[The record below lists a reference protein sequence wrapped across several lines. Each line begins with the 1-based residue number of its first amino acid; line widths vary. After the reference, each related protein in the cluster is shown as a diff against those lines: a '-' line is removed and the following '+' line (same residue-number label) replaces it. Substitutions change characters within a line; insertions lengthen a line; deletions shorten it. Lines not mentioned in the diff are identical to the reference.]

1 MNRKALGILSLGHLT
16 VDVSAGG
23 LPAILPYLRAEFGL
37 SYFWLAALVM
47 VSGVTSSIMQPIFG
61 IASDNLRTRFLLPLG
76 AVLALAA
83 FAGVGVAHSYG
94 LVMGL
99 VALAGIGS
107 AMYHPEA
114 AKSAR
119 TVSGALPATANS
131 VFAVGGNVGVAIGPP
146 IVIGLVAWRGLA
158 GTALL
163 AIPAIIMALIVATV
177 VPMLTQAHDLHE
189 AQVRSMPRGPWPK
202 AVNLLIIVTALRS
215 AVYGGVLTFVPL
227 YAVNVLHEPAS
238 RNGMLLFV
246 FLATGAAANLLAG
259 PLADRFGAK
268 QVMSLSLGLAP
279 FAFALYLLT
288 SGFLAFVALGLTG
301 ALIIGTLSTTVI
313 MGMEYLPNRVGL
325 ASALL
330 IGLSTGLGGLCVGVL
345 GRAADAVGLGVVL
358 WSLVG
363 VAAVSYA
370 LTFALPA
377 VQRLALAPDP
387 GSLPADLR
395 AR

>member
-1 MNRKALGILSLGHLT
+1 MNRRVLGILSLGHLT

-23 LPAILPYLRAEFGL
+23 LPAILPYLKTEFGF

-47 VSGVTSSIMQPIFG
+47 ISGLTSSIMQPVFG
-61 IASDNLRTRFLLPLG
+61 LATDHLRTRFLLPLG
-76 AVLALAA
+76 VVLALAA
-83 FAGVGVAHSYG
+83 FGGVGVAGSYA
-94 LVMGL
+94 LVML
-99 VALAGIGS
+99 FVALAGIGS

-114 AKSAR
+114 SKSAR
-119 TVSGALPATANS
+119 TVSGPLPATANS
-131 VFAVGGNVGVAIGPP
+131 VFAVGGNIGVAIGPP
-146 IVIGLVAWRGLA
+146 LVIGLIAWRGLH
-158 GTALL
+158 GTLLL
-163 AIPAIIMALIVATV
+163 AIPALLVALVVASV
-177 VPMLTQAHDLHE
+177 VPTLSRAHDLHE
-189 AQVRSMPRGPWPK
+189 AQVRSMPRNPWPK
-202 AVNLLIIVTALRS
+202 AINLLIAVTALRS

-246 FLATGAAANLLAG
+246 FLATGAVANLLAG

-268 QVMSLSLGLAP
+268 QVMSVSLGFAP
-279 FAFALYLLT
+279 FALALYLWS
-288 SGFLAFVALGLTG
+288 SGFLALAALGLTG

-313 MGMEYLPNRVGL
+313 MGMEYMPNRVGL

-330 IGLSTGLGGLCVGVL
+330 IGLSTGLGGLCVGAL
-345 GRAADAVGLGVVL
+345 GKLADSLGLGVAL

-363 VAAVSYA
+363 VAALSYL

-377 VQRLALAPDP
+377 AQRFARLSDHATY
-387 GSLPADLR
+387 PADLR

>member
-1 MNRKALGILSLGHLT
+1 MNRKVLGILSLGHLT

-23 LPAILPYLRAEFGL
+23 LPAILPYLKAEFGF

-61 IASDNLRTRFLLPLG
+61 IATDKFRTRFLLPLG
-76 AVLALAA
+76 VVLALAA
-83 FAGVGVAHSYG
+83 FGGVGIAGSYA
-94 LVMGL
+94 LVMAF

-114 AKSAR
+114 TKSAR
-119 TVSGALPATANS
+119 TVSGRLPATANS
-131 VFAVGGNVGVAIGPP
+131 VFAVGGNVGVAMGPP
-146 IVIGLVAWRGLA
+146 LVIGLIAWRGLH
-158 GTALL
+158 GTTLL
-163 AIPAIIMALIVATV
+163 IIPAVVMALVVASV
-177 VPMLTQAHDLHE
+177 VPTLSRAHDLHE
-189 AQVRSMPRGPWPK
+189 AHVRSLPRGPWPK
-202 AVNLLIIVTALRS
+202 AINLLVAITALRS

-238 RNGMLLFV
+238 RNGVLLFV
-246 FLATGAAANLLAG
+246 FLATGAVANLLAG

-268 QVMSLSLGLAP
+268 QVMSVSLGLAP
-279 FAFALYLLT
+279 FAFALYLWS
-288 SGFLAFVALGLTG
+288 SGPLALAALGLTG

-313 MGMEYLPNRVGL
+313 MGMEYMPNRVGL

-330 IGLSTGLGGLCVGVL
+330 IGLSTGLGGLCVGAL
-345 GRAADAVGLGVVL
+345 GKAADSLGLGIVL

-363 VAAVSYA
+363 IAALSYL
-370 LTFALPA
+370 LTFTLPVPERIA
-377 VQRLALAPDP
+377 RAAEQM
-387 GSLPADLR
+387 SYPADLR

>member
-1 MNRKALGILSLGHLT
+1 VNRKVLSILSLGHLT

-23 LPAILPYLRAEFGL
+23 LPAILPYLKAEFGF

-61 IASDNLRTRFLLPLG
+61 IASDNLKTRFLLPLG
-76 AVLALAA
+76 VVLALAA
-83 FAGVGVAHSYG
+83 FGGVGIVRSYG
-94 LVMGL
+94 LVMAL

-114 AKSAR
+114 AKSTR
-119 TVSGALPATANS
+119 TVSGRLPATANS

-146 IVIGLVAWRGLA
+146 LVIGLVAWRGLH

-163 AIPAIIMALIVATV
+163 AIPAFIMALIVATV
-177 VPMLTQAHDLHE
+177 VPTLARAHDLHE
-189 AQVRSMPRGPWPK
+189 AHVRSLPRGPWPR
-202 AVNLLIIVTALRS
+202 ALNWLVAVTALRS

-227 YAVNVLHEPAS
+227 FAVNVLHQPAS
-238 RNGMLLFV
+238 GNGVLLFV
-246 FLATGAAANLLAG
+246 FLATGAVANLLAG

-268 QVMSLSLGLAP
+268 QVMSVSLGLAP
-279 FAFALYLLT
+279 FALALYLLS
-288 SGFLAFVALGLTG
+288 SGILSLAALGLTG

-330 IGLSTGLGGLCVGVL
+330 IGLSTGLGGLCVGAL
-345 GRAADAVGLGVVL
+345 GKVADSLGLGIVL

-363 VAAVSYA
+363 IAALSYA
-370 LTFALPA
+370 LTFVLPSA
-377 VQRLALAPDP
+377 ERLALAPEP
-387 GSLPADLR
+387 VSFPADLR